1 MKTEIEKE
9 EQGEIEEKAL
19 SKLELKLRR
28 KIQIIGYNP
37 KKEEV
42 RKRHLEILKKC
53 FTVKKIKYNK
63 EAPISRNDAF

>member
-19 SKLELKLRR
+19 SKLELKLRK
-28 KIQIIGYNP
+28 KIQIIGVYNP

-63 EAPISRNDAF
+63 ELPT